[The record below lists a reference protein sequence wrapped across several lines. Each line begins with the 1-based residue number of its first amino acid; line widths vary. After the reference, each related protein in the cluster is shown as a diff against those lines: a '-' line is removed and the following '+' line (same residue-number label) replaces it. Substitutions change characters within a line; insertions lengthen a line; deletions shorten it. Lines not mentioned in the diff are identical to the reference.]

1 MYRQTLFTLLL
12 VGAALDTAHGA
23 EIVVLE
29 STAPRYMAGQ
39 SLDAAQPLMLAAG
52 ETITVVTEDARL
64 VRLMGP
70 YSGPPV
76 GSTPDESAARR
87 ALTQLIAGDR
97 PEIGGIGGVRGDAA
111 DDSPTDTRPGPWFVH
126 AQRSGDQC
134 APQGHAVE
142 LWRESAATAATT
154 EIRVSLGDTIAQ
166 VRWAAGEQRTAWPA
180 NLPPTDGAI
189 YLVRGEGAIRST
201 PVRLHLLPP
210 ALATPGLASA
220 AWLAARGC
228 TDQARL
234 ALR

>member
-1 MYRQTLFTLLL
+1 MYRQALFILLL
-12 VGAALDTAHGA
+12 VGAALDAARGA

-39 SLDAAQPLMLAAG
+39 SIDAAQPLVLAAG
-52 ETITVVTEDARL
+52 ETVTVVTEDARL

-97 PEIGGIGGVRGDAA
+97 PEVGGIGGVRGDAA
-111 DDSPTDTRPGPWFVH
+111 DDSPPDTRPGPWFVH
-126 AQRSGDQC
+126 TQRSGEQC
-134 APQGHAVE
+134 APQGRAVE
-142 LWRESAATAATT
+142 LWRESAAAAATA
-154 EIRVSLGDTIAQ
+154 EIRVSLGDTVAQ
-166 VRWAAGEQRTAWPA
+166 ARWAAGEQRAAWPA
-180 NLPPTDGAI
+180 SLPLADGTI
-189 YLVRGEGAIRST
+189 YLLRGDSAVRST
-201 PVRLHLLPP
+201 PVRLHVLPP